1 MNYSSHWSFYNDP
14 VHEWAFWDML
24 FTEDECQSII
34 LLGEKNN
41 LINGTIRENEHV
53 SDIRKSKIS
62 WVSPSDETRWI
73 YQRLTDAIVSLN
85 NQFFGFDLSGFNEG
99 LQFTK
104 YEAPDSKYDLHV
116 DVVSKGIIRKL
127 SIVLQLQKPELYDG
141 GELQLVYSSE
151 PTILGKNQGTL
162 LVFPSYVLHRVTPV
176 SKGTRYS
183 LVGWV
188 SGKPFK

>member
-34 LLGEKNN
+34 SLGEKNN
-41 LINGTIRENEHV
+41 LVDGTIRENEHV
-53 SDIRKSKIS
+53 SDIRKSKVS
-62 WVSPSDETRWI
+62 WISPSDETRWI

>member
-1 MNYSSHWSFYNDP
+1 MNYSPHWSFYNDP

-34 LLGEKNN
+34 SLGEKNN
-41 LINGTIRENEHV
+41 LVDGTIRENEHV
-53 SDIRKSKIS
+53 SDIRKSKVS
-62 WVSPSDETRWI
+62 WISPSDETRWI

-116 DVVSKGIIRKL
+116 DVVSRGIIRKL

-176 SKGTRYS
+176 SRGTRYS